1 MSAIMS
7 SGTSASASGIV
18 KPVQRS
24 RTFMENI
31 MNNFV
36 DLQQRQVDCDLDL
49 ICKNGLVVKCHRLI
63 LGQELDLTLCQQPPG
78 QPQSYYLVLEQFSA
92 DMVEVFVKYCY
103 TGGAEFCVDEAPQL
117 TSLCHFVKSKSLAD
131 LAKNFLLENI
141 KVLSL
146 SQIKRLDF
154 QSMKYVI
161 LEGQLEFVECSR
173 MIIAWMKQD
182 PLGKQHEYV
191 QLMDDLHFADEQRKE
206 KRMLKI
212 VTAQKRIEPSKKIQQ
227 ERHGGLQKKKFVHM
241 PSTYQFRNPW
251 H

>member
-1 MSAIMS
+1 MIMS
-7 SGTSASASGIV
+7 SGASAFASGIV

-63 LGQELDLTLCQQPPG
+63 MGQELDLSLCQQPPN
-78 QPQSYYLVLEQFSA
+78 QPHSYYLVLEQFSA
-92 DMVEVFVKYCY
+92 DMVKTFVKYCY
-103 TGGAEFCVDEAPQL
+103 TGSVEFCVDEAPQL
-117 TSLCHFVKSKSLAD
+117 ISLCHFVKSKSLAD
-131 LAKNFLLENI
+131 LARNFLVENI
-141 KVLSL
+141 RSLTL

-161 LEGQLEFVECSR
+161 LEGQLEFVECSK
-173 MIIAWMKQD
+173 MIIAWMRQDPAGKQD
-182 PLGKQHEYV
+182 EYV

-206 KRMLKI
+206 KQMLKI
-212 VTAQKRIEPSKKIQQ
+212 VVAQKSTEQPKKTQQ
-227 ERHGGLQKKKFVHM
+227 DRHGGLQKKKFLPM
-241 PSTYQFRNPW
+241 PSSCQSRNPW